1 MTAER
6 RTIAGKYELVEVAGR
21 GGMSTVWRAH
31 QQGHGAFRRTV
42 AVKQLSPHLAWDPLY
57 RDMFHEEAR
66 IGAELRDTNIA
77 QIYDFVSDDGE
88 LFLVMEWIEGIELAS
103 YVDYIHN
110 VAKRATR
117 WEVMVGAA
125 IGMLRGLAAAHE
137 RVDGAGQP
145 RPIIHRDVSP
155 HNVVINEI
163 GTARLI
169 DFGLSLAQD
178 RDGQKTQPGIVKGK
192 IAYLAPEVVRGGR
205 ATPASDQFSAGVTI
219 WESLAG
225 QRLFVGETPYETL
238 RQIADAKITPLG
250 KVRAELPPDLYVALH
265 RALAPDPAERFPSV
279 RELANQLGSILADRS
294 QWRDTYELLGS
305 TVREA
310 RQALALGHRTQKAA
324 ARIPTDEQ
332 ESALIELGAD
342 DVEEAGVSELWA
354 F

>member
-1 MTAER
+1 MTADR

-21 GGMSTVWRAH
+21 GGMSTVWRAE
-31 QQGHGAFRRTV
+31 QQGHGSFRRTV
-42 AVKQLSPHLAWDPLY
+42 AAKQLASHLAWDPLY

-88 LFLVMEWIEGIELAS
+88 LFLIMEWIEGIELAT
-103 YVDYIHN
+103 YVDYIHG
-110 VAKRATR
+110 VARRATR
-117 WEVMVGAA
+117 WEMMVGAA

-137 RVDGAGQP
+137 RVDREGKR

-169 DFGLSLAQD
+169 DFGLSLAHD
-178 RDGQKTQPGIVKGK
+178 RSGEKTKPGIVKGK
-192 IAYLAPEVVRGGR
+192 IAYLAPEVVRGER
-205 ATPASDQFSAGVTI
+205 ATPASDQFSAGVTL
-219 WESLAG
+219 WEALAG
-225 QRLFVGETPYETL
+225 RRLFVGDTPYETL
-238 RQIADAKITPLG
+238 REIADAKVTPLG
-250 KVRAELPPDLYVALH
+250 KVRTELPPDLYVVVH
-265 RALAPDPAERFPSV
+265 RALAPDPRERFPSV
-279 RELANQLGSILADRS
+279 RELANELGSILADRS
-294 QWRDTYELLGS
+294 QWRDTYELLGH

-310 RQALALGHRTQKAA
+310 REALALGHRTQRAA
-324 ARIPTDEQ
+324 ARVPTDEQ
-332 ESALIELGAD
+332 ESALIELDAT